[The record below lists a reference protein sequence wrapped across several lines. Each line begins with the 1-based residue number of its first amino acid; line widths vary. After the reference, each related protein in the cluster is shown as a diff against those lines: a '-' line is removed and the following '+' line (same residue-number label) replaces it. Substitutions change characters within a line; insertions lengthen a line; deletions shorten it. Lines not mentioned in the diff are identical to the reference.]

1 MVFCLAWNYILLI
14 QEGLIM
20 PENVQMGKI
29 TKISGPVVE
38 IEGLKNA
45 KLYEIVKAGEEQL
58 IGEIIRI
65 TKTGSRHISTVQVYE
80 ETTGLKPRENAFSTG
95 NPLSAE
101 LAPGLLT
108 KIYDGVQRPLPALQI
123 EAGNFIT
130 RGISTSPL
138 DTDKQWEFI
147 PTVDIG
153 VKISGGAHIGEVK
166 ESNVVTH
173 KIMIPPDIKTGILSD
188 LVDRGNYSI
197 IDPIGQIKT
206 NGTTIPLTMKQ
217 LWPVRR
223 ARPVIRKLEANIPLI
238 TGQRI
243 FDTFFPIAKGGVA
256 AIPGGFGTGKTVS
269 QHQLAKWSDATVVVY
284 VGCGERGNEM
294 AEVLKEFPSLEDPR
308 TGEKLMKRTVLIAN
322 TSNMPV
328 AAREASIY
336 LGITIAEYYRD
347 MGYDVALMADSTS
360 RWAEALREISG
371 RLEEMPGEEGYP
383 AYLASR
389 IAEFYERAGRTE
401 TLSGHKASVS
411 AIGAVSPGGGDFSEP
426 VTQNTLKI
434 VRVFWALSYPLARS
448 RHFPAISWLESYSL
462 YIDSL
467 TNWYKGNVAPD
478 FIRLREEAMMLL
490 QKEKELQEIVQL
502 IGPDAL
508 PDTEKIVLL
517 STKIIR
523 EDFLQQNAYSDDSF
537 CPLEKQYEILKLILR
552 FYHKVRDNYN
562 NGVPLEK
569 MTALTVL
576 GDIAKLKWSFDDE
589 FNNLVGSCNNF
600 IDSKMDPINLGLE
613 Q

>member
-1 MVFCLAWNYILLI
+1 MSPNAQI
-14 QEGLIM
+14 
-20 PENVQMGKI
+20 GKI
-29 TKISGPVVE
+29 TRISGPVVE
-38 IEGLKNA
+38 IRGLNNA
-45 KLYEIVKAGEEQL
+45 KLYEIVKVGDEQL

-65 TKTGSRHISTVQVYE
+65 NRTESDHISTVQVYE
-80 ETTGLKPRENAFSTG
+80 ETTGLKPREQAFSTG

-101 LAPGLLT
+101 LGPGLLT
-108 KIYDGVQRPLPALQI
+108 KIYDGIQRPLPALEVI
-123 EAGNFIT
+123 AGNFIT
-130 RGISTSPL
+130 RGISTTPL
-138 DTDKQWEFI
+138 DEQKKWEFI
-147 PTVDIG
+147 PILENGAKV
-153 VKISGGAHIGEVK
+153 SGGSHIGEVK

-173 KIMIPPDIKTGILSD
+173 KIMVPPDIKLGTLSN
-188 LVDRGNYSI
+188 LADRGNYTI
-197 IDPIGQIKT
+197 LDEIGQVKI
-206 NGTTIPLTMKQ
+206 NRSTIPLTMKQ

-223 ARPVIRKLEANIPLI
+223 ARPVIRKLEATIPLI

-243 FDTFFPIAKGGVA
+243 YDTFFPIAKGGVA

-269 QHQLAKWSDATVVVY
+269 QHQLAKWSDATIVVY

-308 TGEKLMKRTVLIAN
+308 TGEELMKRTVLIAN

-328 AAREASIY
+328 AAREASVY

-347 MGYDVALMADSTS
+347 MGFDVALMADSTS

-389 IAEFYERAGRTE
+389 IAEFYERAGRAE
-401 TLSGHKASVS
+401 TLSGHTASIS

-426 VTQNTLKI
+426 VTQNTLKT
-434 VRVFWALSYPLARS
+434 VRVFWALSYALARS

-467 TNWYKGNVAPD
+467 SNWYQNNVAKD
-478 FIRLREEAMMLL
+478 FIRLREEAMTLL

-508 PDTEKIVLL
+508 PDSEKIVLL
-517 STKIIR
+517 SAKMIR

-537 CPLEKQYEILKLILR
+537 CPLDKQYDILKLIIQ
-552 FYHKVRDNYN
+552 FYYKIRDNYDV
-562 NGVPLEK
+562 GVPFEK
-569 MTALTVL
+569 MTSLPVL
-576 GDIAKLKWSFDDE
+576 NDIAKLKWAFDDE
-589 FNNLVGSCNNF
+589 FKKTHETCNNY
-600 IDSKMDPINLGLE
+600 IQNKMEPDILGFD
-613 Q
+613 

>member
-1 MVFCLAWNYILLI
+1 MSK
-14 QEGLIM
+14 
-20 PENVQMGKI
+20 VQIGKI
-29 TKISGPVVE
+29 TRISGPVVE
-38 IEGLKNA
+38 IAGLNNA
-45 KLYEIVKAGEEQL
+45 QLYEIVKVGEEQL

-65 TKTGSRHISTVQVYE
+65 NQTGTRHISTVQVYE
-80 ETTGLKPRENAFSTG
+80 ETTGLKPREKAFSTG

-101 LAPGLLT
+101 LGPGLLT
-108 KIYDGVQRPLPALQI
+108 KIYDGIQRPLPALQV
-123 EAGNFIT
+123 EAGDFIT
-130 RGISTSPL
+130 RGISTTPL
-138 DTDKQWEFI
+138 DETKKWKFR
-147 PTVDIG
+147 PTIQEGEKVT
-153 VKISGGAHIGEVK
+153 GGSHIGEVK

-173 KIMIPPDIKTGILSD
+173 KIMVPPNIGSGTLSEIAEE
-188 LVDRGNYSI
+188 GNYAI
-197 IDPIGQIKT
+197 LDKIGIVTT
-206 NGTTIPLTMKQ
+206 NGTSIPLTMKQ

-223 ARPVIRKLEANIPLI
+223 ARPVIRKLEATIPLI

-308 TGEKLMKRTVLIAN
+308 TGEELMQRTVLIAN

-336 LGITIAEYYRD
+336 LGITLAEYYRD
-347 MGYDVALMADSTS
+347 MGFDVALMADSTS

-401 TLSGHKASVS
+401 TLSGHTASIS

-426 VTQNTLKI
+426 VTQNTLKT

-467 TNWYKGNVAPD
+467 SDWYGEYISPD
-478 FIRLREEAMMLL
+478 FIRLREEAMALL

-517 STKIIR
+517 SAKMIR
-523 EDFLQQNAYSDDSF
+523 EDFLQQNAYSEDSY
-537 CPLEKQYEILKLILR
+537 CPLDKQYDILR
-552 FYHKVRDNYN
+552 VILQFYHRMRENHEA
-562 NGVPLEK
+562 GVPLEN
-569 MTALTVL
+569 MSSLGVL
-576 GDIAKLKWSFDDE
+576 SDIAKLKWAFDDE
-589 FNNLVGSCNNF
+589 FKTIHTSCSDY
-600 IDSKMDPINLGLE
+600 IKSKMTPESLGLE
-613 Q
+613 E